1 MSGARLNLPPDPLI
15 LAPLA
20 GLSTP
25 ALRCLVGGFGGC
37 DLYFTEMISAAAL
50 LQAGPYERFYIDP
63 APEPRKLVYQLVGAD
78 AEKAAAAAALLDGL
92 PGFGVDFNM
101 GCCAPEILRAGAGIA
116 WMKDAPRARRLIADM
131 RKRLKNKTL
140 SVKLRA
146 GFADD
151 DFEYLLS
158 FCRGLAEEGVDFIT
172 LHPRI
177 KKEKFSRIARWDYVA
192 ALKAELP
199 LPVIGNGDVRSFG
212 DYIRKKERYR
222 PDGVMIGRAAVRA
235 PWLFA
240 FLRKKELD
248 PSFEMKVDLAGLAR
262 KFLDILPLY
271 QPADFLES
279 RSKRF
284 FSWFCQ
290 NLAFGHNLLVTI
302 RNTAGFEGIKK
313 AVLDYFPKH
322 PEERYKTEKN

>member
-1 MSGARLNLPPDPLI
+1 MSAHLNLPPYPLI

-25 ALRCLVGGFGGC
+25 ALRCLVKDFGGC

-50 LQAGPYERFYIDP
+50 LQAGPYERFYINP
-63 APEPRKLVYQLVGAD
+63 APEPEKLVYQLVSAD
-78 AEKAAAAAALLDGL
+78 AQKAAAAAAALDEL

-101 GCCAPEILRAGAGIA
+101 GCSAPQIVRAGAGIA
-116 WMKDAPRARRLIADM
+116 WMKDASRARRLIADM
-131 RKRLKNKTL
+131 RGRLKHKTL

-146 GFADD
+146 GFED

-158 FCRGLAEEGVDFIT
+158 FCRGLVEEGVDFIT

-177 KKEKFSRIARWDYVA
+177 KKEKFSRIARWDYVT
-192 ALKAELP
+192 ALKAELS
-199 LPVIGNGDVRSFG
+199 LPVVGNGDVRSFN
-212 DYIRKKERYR
+212 DYLLKKERYR
-222 PDGVMIGRAAVRA
+222 PDGLMIGRAAVRA
-235 PWLFA
+235 PWFFA
-240 FLRKKELD
+240 FLRKKEND
-248 PSFEMKVDLAGLAR
+248 PLFEMKVDLVEVAE
-262 KFLDILPLY
+262 KFLRILPDC

-290 NLAFGHNLLVTI
+290 NMLFGHKLLMTI
-302 RNTAGFEGIKK
+302 NNTSGFEGIKK

-322 PEERYKTEKN
+322 PEERYKIEKN